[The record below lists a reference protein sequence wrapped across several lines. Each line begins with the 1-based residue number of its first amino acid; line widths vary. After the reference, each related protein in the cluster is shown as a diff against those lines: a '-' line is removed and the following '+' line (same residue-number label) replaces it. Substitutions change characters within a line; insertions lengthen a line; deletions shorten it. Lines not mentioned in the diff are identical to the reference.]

1 MQVQNVGWWGAVNRL
16 WLMAAVGN
24 LLWTILPQLL
34 LLMPNKKT
42 DNVTASIPI
51 SSLMHKPFSEERRLR
66 LKEEARRMFYWGYE
80 NYITHAFPYDELNP
94 INCSGRGHDWENLW
108 VPLHE
113 AGNED
118 SLLAWRQAYQIMM
131 GTHPNFVLKWGLD
144 ARLEDPLS
152 LTYTQPQCLSL
163 AIDY

>member
-94 INCSGRGHDWENLW
+94 INCSGRGHDWENL
-108 VPLHE
+108 
-113 AGNED
+113 
-118 SLLAWRQAYQIMM
+118 
-131 GTHPNFVLKWGLD
+131 
-144 ARLEDPLS
+144 
-152 LTYTQPQCLSL
+152 
-163 AIDY
+163 